1 MEPTMLQMNPNV
13 NEAFGKKRKSK
24 KKTLRLKKK
33 NKISVIIDKLTDIF
47 FFFKIR

>member
-24 KKTLRLKKK
+24 KK
-33 NKISVIIDKLTDIF
+33 NKISVIIDKLTDNF
-47 FFFKIR
+47 FFLR